1 MYEVVAVDRLRG
13 VRAMQNEAQAC
24 AHAVE
29 AAPEIPKDIQKV
41 LGQATVAG
49 QALPTEEK
57 AQILAEPEMLPGQV
71 GRALPLRHVRVVDQQ
86 YVSTI

>member
-1 MYEVVAVDRLRG
+1 MYEAVAIDRLCG
-13 VRAMQNEAQAC
+13 VRAMQNETQAC
-24 AHAVE
+24 GHNAVE
-29 AAPEIPKDIQKV
+29 AAPEIPEDIQKV

-71 GRALPLRHVRVVDQQ
+71 GRTLLLRHVRVVDH
-86 YVSTI
+86 